1 MNKSKAPGKSQPRK
15 KKPSIEQE
23 IIDAL
28 ADFSDALEKNQ
39 VQERLTCRQIKLDLE
54 PGAYGPALV
63 KKTREILGLSQSL
76 FARFLGTSPNTIR
89 AWEQG
94 VNTPQPMACRFMDE
108 IRRDPRYWRERLR
121 AASVSGATRGTR
133 NPEATTKTAI

>member
-1 MNKSKAPGKSQPRK
+1 MNKSKTPAKQPRK
-15 KKPSIEQE
+15 KSPSIEEE

-28 ADFSDALEKNQ
+28 ADFSDALEMDQ
-39 VQERLTCRQIKLDLE
+39 VQQRLTCRQIKLDLE
-54 PGAYGPALV
+54 PGEYGPALV

-94 VNTPQPMACRFMDE
+94 INTPHPMACRFMDE
-108 IRRDPRYWRERLR
+108 IRHNPDYWKQRLR
-121 AASVSGATRGTR
+121 EASIPQA
-133 NPEATTKTAI
+133 NF